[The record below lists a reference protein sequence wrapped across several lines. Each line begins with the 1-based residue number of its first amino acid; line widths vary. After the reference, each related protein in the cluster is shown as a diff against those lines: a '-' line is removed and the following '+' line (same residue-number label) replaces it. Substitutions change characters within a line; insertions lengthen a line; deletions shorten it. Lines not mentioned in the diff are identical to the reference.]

1 MREYL
6 FRGKRVDSGEWV
18 EGGII
23 PLDTNSGYVF
33 IAEPFLSAST
43 LPVYEIVKHH
53 MHLVYPESVGQYTG
67 MNEFVVSDRSFNKP
81 LFEGDIVEV
90 WSTRRPYYSNPKS
103 QYDGDIKVRAVIRFT
118 RGEWTL
124 DYDNNYNKSLTKLKG
139 REEEERTVD
148 GDWALY
154 RFGCHGREEWQREH
168 NARYKWHDIVK
179 IGTVFDNK
187 DLLEG

>member
-6 FRGKRVDSGEWV
+6 FHGKRYDNGEWI

-23 PLDTNSGYVF
+23 PLDTQRGYVF

-43 LPVYEIVKHH
+43 LPVHEIVKHH

-90 WSTRRPYYSNPKS
+90 WSTRRPCYGYPKS
-103 QYDGDIKVRAVIRFT
+103 SNDGDIKVRAIICFQY
-118 RGEWTL
+118 GEWTL
-124 DYDNNYNKSLTKLKG
+124 DYDNNYNKFLAKLKG
-139 REEEERTVD
+139 KEEDERTVD
-148 GDWALY
+148 GDSRLY
-154 RFGCHGREEWQREH
+154 RFAPNSNEDWYREH
-168 NARYKWHDIVK
+168 NAHFKWHDIIK
-179 IGTVFDNK
+179 IGNVFDNK
-187 DLLEG
+187 DLLEE